1 MKKSFLVL
9 LLSTVAM
16 ISFGQDTG
24 KTSRQQKREQRRERI
39 NQLMKEEEE
48 GALIYNKQGAFGIK
62 LNTDGYGIFYEHGRY
77 KTINL
82 TNLWWAELGERK
94 NSKEERISGGVAS
107 NGTGNYIIGNSY
119 IFGKRNNFYY
129 LKLGIGQ
136 QRLIG
141 GKGNKN
147 GVAVSAIYG
156 GGFTAGLLKPY
167 YLKVITNQ
175 TQKDIKYNN
184 NDSIFLDPSAILGSA
199 GFTKGF
205 GEIKFVPG
213 VHARAALRFDYG
225 RYNELL
231 SAIEVG
237 VNAEFYTQKMPIMV
251 NAAAKQFF
259 FNGYVAL
266 VFGKRK

>member
-1 MKKSFLVL
+1 VKKSFLVL
-9 LLSTVAM
+9 LLCSVVV
-16 ISFGQDTG
+16 ISFGQDSG
-24 KTSRQQKREQRRERI
+24 KTTRQQKKQQRKERI

-82 TNLWWAELGERK
+82 TNLWWVELGERK
-94 NSKEERISGGVAS
+94 NSKEERISGSLAS
-107 NGTGNYIIGNSY
+107 NGAGNYIIGNSY

-129 LKLGIGQ
+129 LKLGLGQ

-156 GGFTAGLLKPY
+156 GGFSAGLLKPY

-175 TQKDIKYNN
+175 TQQDIKYNN
-184 NDSIFLDPSAILGSA
+184 NDSVFLDPSAILGSA
-199 GFTKGF
+199 SFTKGF

-213 VHARAALRFDYG
+213 AHARAALRFDYG

-237 VNAEFYTQKMPIMV
+237 INAEFYTQKMPIMV
-251 NAAAKQFF
+251 NAPAKQFF